1 MQLRPYQQEASDAVI
16 NELRRSV
23 TPIMIEA
30 ATGAGKSLII
40 ADIAHRI
47 HKLTGKR
54 ILCTAPQSEL
64 VVQNAS
70 KYRAIGEPCS
80 MFSASAGVKSTRH
93 PVIFGSP
100 LTIKNRISAFQKDF
114 ALVVIDECDQITPT
128 LIAIIEAMRLG
139 NPNLR
144 VVGLT
149 ATPFALGKGYIYR
162 EGPDG
167 KCNGE
172 DTAREPYFAKSV
184 YRIDAPALISM
195 GFLTRPVV
203 GGINTEGYDTHGLLP
218 NKAGNFAAADV
229 DKAYHGHGRITSA
242 IVGDIVR
249 QAHNRRGV
257 LIYAATVQHAQEVL
271 ASLPPELSAIVTAE
285 SKDRKEVLKKLAAQK
300 LKYVV
305 NVSVLTVGLDIPHV
319 DVIAILRKT
328 ASVRLYQQI
337 IGRGLRLYDGKADC
351 LVLDYTTNLDDHG
364 LSDGDLFSPKVKAS
378 ATSGGSGIVIAH
390 CPACGHDN
398 EFSRHK
404 DAEGY
409 ELDVEGYCID
419 VFGQRVETD
428 FGPLPGHHGRRC
440 MGFVT
445 IGRGEHVR
453 CAQRYTS
460 KPCPTCDAP
469 NDIAA
474 RYCCECKSEIVDP
487 GMKLIADFKAAKKD
501 PYTVQ
506 TDKVL
511 SMEVREGVSQKGNR
525 TVRADFKT
533 PWRQFSC
540 WYTPEAQHARAK
552 ADWSRFA
559 AATSEG
565 GLQPETVSYVKDADS
580 SFYRTLAFNQPE
592 DVAP

>member
-1 MQLRPYQQEASDAVI
+1 MKLRVYQQEASDAVI

-23 TPIMIEA
+23 APIMIEA

-128 LIAIIEAMRLG
+128 LKAIIDAMRIG

-149 ATPFALGKGYIYR
+149 ATPFRLGSGYIYR

-195 GFLTRPVV
+195 GFLTRPIV

-218 NKAGNFAAADV
+218 NKAGKFSSADV

-249 QAHNRRGV
+249 QAQNRRGV

-271 ASLPPELSAIVTAE
+271 ASLPPELSDIVTA
-285 SKDRKEVLKKLAAQK
+285 DTTNRKQILARMAAQK
-300 LKYVV
+300 IKYVV
-305 NVSVLTVGLDIPHV
+305 NVGVLTVGVDLPHV

-328 ASVRLYQQI
+328 ESVRLLQQI
-337 IGRGLRLYDGKADC
+337 IGRGLRLYDGKTDC

-364 LSDGDLFSPKVKAS
+364 LSDADLFSPKVKAS
-378 ATSGGSGIVIAH
+378 ATSGGSGVVIAH

-409 ELDVEGYCID
+409 ELDVEGYCLD
-419 VFGQRVETD
+419 VFGQRVETEY
-428 FGPLPGHHGRRC
+428 GPLPGHHGRRC

-474 RYCCECKSEIVDP
+474 RYCCECKSEIVNP
-487 GMKLIADFKAAKKD
+487 GDRLIAEFKAMKRDPSIPQTDRVLSLDVKESISQRGNETIRADWKTEFRQFSTWYTKNSAHPRAKKD
-501 PYTVQ
+501 LERFQSAT
-506 TDKVL
+506 
-511 SMEVREGVSQKGNR
+511 
-525 TVRADFKT
+525 
-533 PWRQFSC
+533 
-540 WYTPEAQHARAK
+540 EA
-552 ADWSRFA
+552 
-559 AATSEG
+559 G
-565 GLQPETVSYVKDADS
+565 QPETVSYVKDTAS
-580 SFYRTLAFNQPE
+580 GFFRTISFNQPE